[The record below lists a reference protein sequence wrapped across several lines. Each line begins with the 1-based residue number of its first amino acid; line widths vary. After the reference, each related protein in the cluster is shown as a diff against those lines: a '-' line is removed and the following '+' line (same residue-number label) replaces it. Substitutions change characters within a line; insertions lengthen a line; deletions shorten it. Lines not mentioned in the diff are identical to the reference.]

1 MERQEIGLEHLKGTK
16 VQYIWSCGL
25 DTNALRAATASADFS
40 SKVWDASTGVELH
53 WFEHKHIVRACA
65 FSENSPKQEEKNT
78 FSKLLRDES
87 SDCVQAELL
96 SAM

>member
-65 FSENSPKQEEKNT
+65 FSEIGHFTEFTQTRREEH
-78 FSKLLRDES
+78 
-87 SDCVQAELL
+87 VQQASER
-96 SAM
+96 